1 MTRRYALRDDQ
12 WDRIKDLLPGRED
25 TVGVTAKD
33 NRLFVDA
40 MLYRYRAGIP
50 WRDLRPQRCCS
61 TRQLRAIVRPTR
73 APLVTRA
80 NEIFISIAGHQPPD
94 DFDKLD
100 VDYQK
105 PNDPRLIALRANG
118 VAYRVEAM
126 SEGTH
131 DQLWLALRIA
141 ALELCARDAEPMPFL
156 ADDLFA
162 SSDAVRTGVGIRYL
176 AELARHTQVIL
187 FTHHDYVID
196 AVRLMVPDAQI
207 HELTREKLL
216 P

>member
-1 MTRRYALRDDQ
+1 V
-12 WDRIKDLLPGRED
+12 LLDKAVES
-25 TVGVTAKD
+25 
-33 NRLFVDA
+33 
-40 MLYRYRAGIP
+40 YRQANEG
-50 WRDLRPQRCCS
+50 
-61 TRQLRAIVRPTR
+61 
-73 APLVTRA
+73 PLVTRT

-118 VAYRVEAM
+118 VACRVEAM
-126 SEGTH
+126 SEGTRDH
-131 DQLWLALRIA
+131 LWLALRIA
-141 ALELCARDAEPMPFL
+141 ALELRARDAEPMPFL